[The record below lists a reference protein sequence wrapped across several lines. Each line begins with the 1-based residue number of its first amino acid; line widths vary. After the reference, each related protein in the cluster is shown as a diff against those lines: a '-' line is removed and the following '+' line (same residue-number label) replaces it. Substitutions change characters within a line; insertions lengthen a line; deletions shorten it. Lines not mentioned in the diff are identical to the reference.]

1 MGQSQS
7 NPIDEGESSQ
17 DTMARLG
24 RDDGTVSFPSSPTPV
39 RRNRK
44 GNTTMGTS
52 PNASTKHRNSTEV
65 TKPTSNNCST
75 PKSKPIPSTKPVNL
89 SDPAPAPAED
99 NNNRE
104 PPSSARSTGD
114 LYTPLLTYI
123 CEHTFMRKKQY
134 PIPRSSRIQFV
145 RDVNTEGKVLGYEQA
160 VIDRVL
166 LDIKRYYL
174 VNVGWGHAFTE
185 GVEFGDEIDDS
196 RLSGVSGDSKDRT
209 APKEKLEATL
219 SLDAEA
225 SKKRNSTKEAGL
237 AGARTTFC
245 HYGLDPY
252 ALDDVIDDAFLS
264 FRRPKVSTVPRDK
277 KLPKHKQAA
286 GPPLS
291 TEASTRKLSG
301 GNATFSGSVAL
312 KSRDYLDRF
321 DLNDFLRDDVDNAKA
336 SKPQE
341 PQEEKK
347 KRKRCS
353 STAPAQSKTSSGA
366 HKKASKGSKSDAD
379 TKKSKKSTVSVKSEE
394 QEHSRS
400 RPKKKRQRA
409 KSVQPSQRAASKS
422 NTDDLPELTAGDEVR
437 SKYFAHSPTKG
448 GLKRESVEA
457 EASRKTAK
465 TQPLDLDS
473 DFDNRSRSPDR
484 SPQKAHIP
492 DDDPDGTA
500 NASAELS
507 QPEQCPLEQDFRTQT
522 PLQLDLPLNKPV
534 VIEEKKPRLK
544 PTKKSPYFQG
554 PLVHDDSCLPFPPI
568 DAPSFGLVQE
578 QLAHDPFRLLL
589 ATIFLNRTRGG
600 VALPVLFQVFDRY
613 PTIEAMASADPE
625 ELTAMINCLGFQN
638 QRARKC
644 IALAQ
649 TWLASPPTRD
659 RRYRKL
665 SYPCKSDGRDIKPAE
680 CITDDDPRVA
690 WEIAHLPGAGAY
702 ALDSWR
708 VFCRDELRG
717 LAEDWQGNGAETEE
731 FTPEWKSV
739 LPMDKELRA
748 YLTWMWL
755 KEGWVWERE
764 TGNRTRASEKVM
776 RAARRGA
783 TAHIEK
789 GNWVLETSPVK
800 HRNRDPSRKL
810 SSSSSTSLKS
820 KHKAHR
826 SSSQKQSH
834 LPPTKDRDREADPDP
849 DPDEPPLRASTPASA
864 PKSRKQSQRRSSM
877 PGLDSASRSQT
888 ASFLESRTSL
898 PYPTFSKAH
907 SREAV
912 GKPGVPT
919 PDPTDLTEHKT
930 QRPDSR
936 NAPPSPPLT
945 STDQHS
951 RKGSTVDDKGDKV
964 AEKVTELNRSS
975 SSLRAKK
982 EKDDSSKASKSTV
995 RADTPKSKRSS
1006 HSKDKDRDTPSRSA
1020 SHKPSKSKLDH
1031 ERKRTPPPRDVGSGS
1046 ANGSDATI
1054 AAPRHS
1060 PSSRVK
1066 SPEKPPSR
1074 TQMRSSA
1081 SNRPSSV
1088 NHHRTPFDTAM
1099 DYGRPPTFGSTYGT
1113 PPPPPPPPDVPVAN
1127 PRVDYLLRNG
1137 GLDYQVP
1144 KSLLLNTVFG
1154 DQPQV
1159 QPHLA
1164 ASRVFEPFSRLLD
1177 DYQSV
1182 VNKNGSLAVATGSR
1196 SVARRLL
1203 DRLEAVFARDISSE
1217 ACRCLMC
1224 EHEDYEE
1231 LPSGVSWGEVLEL
1244 VSGRRELPSWPPFIL
1259 TTELNGADLSGD
1271 EHIPMQKMDIDVPEE
1286 YREHFLRQS
1295 RKTKTAVDKWLAE
1308 QVEQPTS
1315 APEEVDDETLT
1326 FAMLTHLATE
1336 QRSIFRALLGITS
1349 TSTPRPDGGPRD
1361 RPEALVS
1368 SSYAIQ
1374 RLYRLSSRP
1383 RDPETAMYMLNNP
1396 GIHHV
1401 LATLAAISDDEWDIL
1416 VSGRFDGFLRSGAED
1431 SNRYSASRS
1440 NTPFSATG
1448 GRMSRGPTT
1457 PSPLDRPMSQPMNP
1471 SSPGSFGGPIA
1482 LDEEMEIAALA
1493 EVEREIYAGMEALED
1508 AFEAL
1513 HMKAETVRLA
1523 LRERGAGLSIANQNR
1538 RGTFVEARLGTPAS
1552 AYPWESG
1559 TDDDFLDDAMSLAPD
1574 DSASNISS
1582 NRRRRPKRRTER
1594 RTPAPVEEEDE
1605 GEEDVVGRRD
1615 SRNSRRR

>member
-1 MGQSQS
+1 MF
-7 NPIDEGESSQ
+7 
-17 DTMARLG
+17 L
-24 RDDGTVSFPSSPTPV
+24 
-39 RRNRK
+39 
-44 GNTTMGTS
+44 
-52 PNASTKHRNSTEV
+52 
-65 TKPTSNNCST
+65 
-75 PKSKPIPSTKPVNL
+75 
-89 SDPAPAPAED
+89 
-99 NNNRE
+99 
-104 PPSSARSTGD
+104 
-114 LYTPLLTYI
+114 PL
-123 CEHTFMRKKQY
+123 R
-134 PIPRSSRIQFV
+134 
-145 RDVNTEGKVLGYEQA
+145 
-160 VIDRVL
+160 
-166 LDIKRYYL
+166 
-174 VNVGWGHAFTE
+174 
-185 GVEFGDEIDDS
+185 
-196 RLSGVSGDSKDRT
+196 
-209 APKEKLEATL
+209 
-219 SLDAEA
+219 
-225 SKKRNSTKEAGL
+225 
-237 AGARTTFC
+237 
-245 HYGLDPY
+245 
-252 ALDDVIDDAFLS
+252 
-264 FRRPKVSTVPRDK
+264 
-277 KLPKHKQAA
+277 
-286 GPPLS
+286 
-291 TEASTRKLSG
+291 
-301 GNATFSGSVAL
+301 
-312 KSRDYLDRF
+312 
-321 DLNDFLRDDVDNAKA
+321 LND
-336 SKPQE
+336 
-341 PQEEKK
+341 
-347 KRKRCS
+347 
-353 STAPAQSKTSSGA
+353 
-366 HKKASKGSKSDAD
+366 
-379 TKKSKKSTVSVKSEE
+379 
-394 QEHSRS
+394 RS
-400 RPKKKRQRA
+400 
-409 KSVQPSQRAASKS
+409 
-422 NTDDLPELTAGDEVR
+422 
-437 SKYFAHSPTKG
+437 
-448 GLKRESVEA
+448 
-457 EASRKTAK
+457 
-465 TQPLDLDS
+465 
-473 DFDNRSRSPDR
+473 
-484 SPQKAHIP
+484 
-492 DDDPDGTA
+492 
-500 NASAELS
+500 
-507 QPEQCPLEQDFRTQT
+507 
-522 PLQLDLPLNKPV
+522 
-534 VIEEKKPRLK
+534 
-544 PTKKSPYFQG
+544 
-554 PLVHDDSCLPFPPI
+554 
-568 DAPSFGLVQE
+568 
-578 QLAHDPFRLLL
+578 
-589 ATIFLNRTRGG
+589 
-600 VALPVLFQVFDRY
+600 
-613 PTIEAMASADPE
+613 
-625 ELTAMINCLGFQN
+625 
-638 QRARKC
+638 
-644 IALAQ
+644 
-649 TWLASPPTRD
+649 
-659 RRYRKL
+659 
-665 SYPCKSDGRDIKPAE
+665 
-680 CITDDDPRVA
+680 
-690 WEIAHLPGAGAY
+690 
-702 ALDSWR
+702 
-708 VFCRDELRG
+708 
-717 LAEDWQGNGAETEE
+717 
-731 FTPEWKSV
+731 
-739 LPMDKELRA
+739 
-748 YLTWMWL
+748 
-755 KEGWVWERE
+755 
-764 TGNRTRASEKVM
+764 
-776 RAARRGA
+776 
-783 TAHIEK
+783 
-789 GNWVLETSPVK
+789 
-800 HRNRDPSRKL
+800 NRDPSRKL

-834 LPPTKDRDREADPDP
+834 LPPTKDRDRDREADPDP
-849 DPDEPPLRASTPASA
+849 KTDEPPVRASTPSVSA

-919 PDPTDLTEHKT
+919 PDPTDLTEQFDDDDHDKHDNKT
-930 QRPDSR
+930 QRPDTR

-951 RKGSTVDDKGDKV
+951 RKGSTVDDKGEKEKV
-964 AEKVTELNRSS
+964 AEKVVKDGKTKIRIKTDLNRSS

-982 EKDDSSKASKSTV
+982 EKDDSSKTSKSTV
-995 RADTPKSKRSS
+995 RPETPKSKRSS
-1006 HSKDKDRDTPSRSA
+1006 HSKEKDRDTPSRSA

-1031 ERKRTPPPRDVGSGS
+1031 ERKRTPPPRDVGTGS

-1060 PSSRVK
+1060 PSFKVK

-1088 NHHRTPFDTAM
+1088 NHHRTPFEAAM

-1127 PRVDYLLRNG
+1127 PRVDYLLHNG

-1217 ACRCLMC
+1217 ACHCLMC

-1259 TTELNGADLSGD
+1259 TTELSGSVLDGD

-1336 QRSIFRALLGITS
+1336 QRPIFRALLGITS
-1349 TSTPRPDGGPRD
+1349 TSTPRPDGGPRE

-1396 GIHHV
+1396 AIHHV

-1416 VSGRFDGFLRSGAED
+1416 ISGRFDGFLRSGAED
-1431 SNRYSASRS
+1431 SGASNRYSASRS
-1440 NTPFSATG
+1440 NTPFST
-1448 GRMSRGPTT
+1448 GRMSRGPT
-1457 PSPLDRPMSQPMNP
+1457 PSPLDRPMSQPYGNP
-1471 SSPGSFGGPIA
+1471 NSPGSFGGPIA

-1605 GEEDVVGRRD
+1605 GEEDLGRRD

>member
-1 MGQSQS
+1 
-7 NPIDEGESSQ
+7 
-17 DTMARLG
+17 MARLG
-24 RDDGTVSFPSSPTPV
+24 RENESATFTSSPTPV
-39 RRNRK
+39 KRRSKSK
-44 GNTTMGTS
+44 GKDKTNADTDTSTSTSANPLDEFANEATSASKNTVAIFRDTAKGAVSANENSAEAGTS
-52 PNASTKHRNSTEV
+52 STASPAV
-65 TKPTSNNCST
+65 GPTDLEELAEDKDNRH
-75 PKSKPIPSTKPVNL
+75 K
-89 SDPAPAPAED
+89 SDPGLD
-99 NNNRE
+99 L
-104 PPSSARSTGD
+104 PSSAPSSSD
-114 LYTPLLTYI
+114 LYTPLLTFI
-123 CEHTFMRKKQY
+123 CEHNFMRKKQY
-134 PIPRSSRIQFV
+134 PVLRSSRVEFV
-145 RDVNTEGKVLGYEQA
+145 RDVNEEGKRLGYHQA
-160 VIDRVL
+160 VVDRVL

-174 VNVGWGHAFTE
+174 VKVEWPHAFTE
-185 GVEFGDEIDDS
+185 GMEFGDEFDDTP
-196 RLSGVSGDSKDRT
+196 LSSVSEVSKDNGLSKDKQPEGLPLGIKFSKERQT
-209 APKEKLEATL
+209 VRDAISGSSRAPVY
-219 SLDAEA
+219 
-225 SKKRNSTKEAGL
+225 R
-237 AGARTTFC
+237 
-245 HYGLDPY
+245 YGLDPY
-252 ALDDVIDDAFLS
+252 DLSEEIYDTSPTPQKLD
-264 FRRPKVSTVPRDK
+264 VS
-277 KLPKHKQAA
+277 HCA
-286 GPPLS
+286 G
-291 TEASTRKLSG
+291 
-301 GNATFSGSVAL
+301 
-312 KSRDYLDRF
+312 
-321 DLNDFLRDDVDNAKA
+321 FLRTN
-336 SKPQE
+336 
-341 PQEEKK
+341 
-347 KRKRCS
+347 
-353 STAPAQSKTSSGA
+353 
-366 HKKASKGSKSDAD
+366 
-379 TKKSKKSTVSVKSEE
+379 
-394 QEHSRS
+394 
-400 RPKKKRQRA
+400 
-409 KSVQPSQRAASKS
+409 
-422 NTDDLPELTAGDEVR
+422 DLPGLTTGDEVR
-437 SKYFAHSPTKG
+437 SKYFVKSQARTC
-448 GLKRESVEA
+448 LTIESVDT
-457 EASRKTAK
+457 EASRETPQS
-465 TQPLDLDS
+465 QPLSKEVLAMLEGMGLVSDFLLSDS
-473 DFDNRSRSPDR
+473 DSTLSDTPLPVGELDGVAESSSEPAKPAVCCIPHDSR
-484 SPQKAHIP
+484 A
-492 DDDPDGTA
+492 
-500 NASAELS
+500 
-507 QPEQCPLEQDFRTQT
+507 QT
-522 PLQLDLPLNKPV
+522 PPQLDMPLKTLP
-534 VIEEKKPRLK
+534 EKKPRLK

-554 PLVHDDSCLPFPPI
+554 PLVNEDSCLPFPPI
-568 DAPSFGLVQE
+568 DSPSFGLIQE
-578 QLAHDPFRLLL
+578 QLAHDPFRLIL

-600 VALPVLFQVFDRY
+600 VALPILFQVFDRY
-613 PTIEAMASADPE
+613 PTIEAMAAANPE
-625 ELTAMINCLGFQN
+625 ELTAMINRLGFQN

-644 IALAQ
+644 IAMAQ
-649 TWLASPPTRD
+649 TWLNNPPTHGK
-659 RRYRKL
+659 RYRKL
-665 SYPCKSDGRDIKPAE
+665 NYPAKSDGRDIKPTE
-680 CITDDDPRVA
+680 CIPDDDPRVG

-708 VFCRDELRG
+708 IFCRDELRG
-717 LAEDWQGNGAETEE
+717 LVKDWQGGVAETED

-755 KEGWVWERE
+755 KEGWVWDRE
-764 TGNRTRASEKVM
+764 TGNRARASEKVM

-783 TAHIEK
+783 TAHIEE

-800 HRNRDPSRKL
+800 RSPSHAMFLPLRLNDRDRNRDPSRKL
-810 SSSSSTSLKS
+810 SSTSSTSLKS
-820 KHKAHR
+820 KHKQHR
-826 SSSQKQSH
+826 SSSQKQPN
-834 LPPTKDRDREADPDP
+834 LPSTKDQDDP
-849 DPDEPPLRASTPASA
+849 EPPVRASTPSASA
-864 PKSRKQSQRRSSM
+864 PKSRKQRRSSM

-919 PDPTDLTEHKT
+919 PDPTDLTEQFDDDDNHDSKQ

-951 RKGSTVDDKGDKV
+951 RKGSTVDDKGEKT
-964 AEKVTELNRSS
+964 EKVVKDGKTKIRIKTDLNRSS

-982 EKDDSSKASKSTV
+982 EKDDGSKTSKSTV
-995 RADTPKSKRSS
+995 RPETPKSKRSS
-1006 HSKDKDRDTPSRSA
+1006 HSKEKDTPSRSA

-1031 ERKRTPPPRDVGSGS
+1031 ERKRTPPPRSPPHVRDVGMGS

-1074 TQMRSSA
+1074 TQSRSSM

-1088 NHHRTPFDTAM
+1088 NHHRTPFEAAM

-1113 PPPPPPPPDVPVAN
+1113 PPPPPPPPDVPVSN
-1127 PRVDYLLRNG
+1127 PRVDYLLHNG
-1137 GLDYQVP
+1137 GLEYQVP
-1144 KSLLLNTVFG
+1144 KSLLLNSVFG

-1164 ASRVFEPFSRLLD
+1164 ASRVFEPFNRLLD

-1224 EHEDYEE
+1224 EHEDYKE

-1244 VSGRRELPSWPPFIL
+1244 VSGRRELPTWPPFIL
-1259 TTELNGADLSGD
+1259 TTELGAADLSGD

-1315 APEEVDDETLT
+1315 APDEVDDETLT
-1326 FAMLTHLATE
+1326 FAMLTHLGTE
-1336 QRSIFRALLGITS
+1336 QRPIFRALLGITGTS
-1349 TSTPRPDGGPRD
+1349 STPRPDGPRE

-1383 RDPETAMYMLNNP
+1383 RDPETAIYMLNNP
-1396 GIHHV
+1396 AIHHV

-1431 SNRYSASRS
+1431 TTSTPNRYSASRS
-1440 NTPFSATG
+1440 NTPFSAATAN
-1448 GRMSRGPTT
+1448 GRMSRGPT
-1457 PSPLDRPMSQPMNP
+1457 PNPLDRPMSQPYGPN
-1471 SSPGSFGGPIA
+1471 SPGTYGGPIA

-1513 HMKAETVRLA
+1513 HCKAESVRLA

-1552 AYPWESG
+1552 QYPWESG
-1559 TDDDFLDDAMSLAPD
+1559 TDDDFLDDVMSLAPD

-1605 GEEDVVGRRD
+1605 GEDELVGRRD